1 MLSGHVSPV
10 SVKTEKK
17 EQQGLEYE
25 QQTLKH
31 LDTMKKKIQL
41 KMKNKRSEGAVM
53 SKEELQ
59 TMNTITK
66 RIDDAKN
73 KMTK

>member
-1 MLSGHVSPV
+1 MIG
-10 SVKTEKK
+10 EKEK
-17 EQQGLEYE
+17 EQVLDRE

>member
-1 MLSGHVSPV
+1 
-10 SVKTEKK
+10 
-17 EQQGLEYE
+17 
-25 QQTLKH
+25 
-31 LDTMKKKIQL
+31 MKKKIQL
-41 KMKNKRSEGAVM
+41 KMKNKRSEGAVL

>member
-17 EQQGLEYE
+17 EQGLEYE

-41 KMKNKRSEGAVM
+41 KMKNKRSEGAVL